1 MGELKVGDKVFR
13 THNRYGYT
21 NGYTTAEVV
30 RVTKTQAV
38 LDNENRLRRVSERG
52 YYSDDKEYYREVERR
67 GENYEIL
74 TPEKELEIQAYY
86 ERRKKV
92 NWFNSQKFTDEDKV
106 KIHNL
111 LNP

>member
-1 MGELKVGDKVFR
+1 MGELKVGDKVFCQ
-13 THNRYGYT
+13 HYRYGYT

-30 RVTKTQAV
+30 RVTNTQAV
-38 LDNENRLRRVSERG
+38 LDSKNRLKRVSERG
-52 YYSDDKEYYREVERR
+52 YCSDDKEYYREVERNGDR
-67 GENYEIL
+67 YEIL

-86 ERRKKV
+86 ERCKKV